1 MGERGSGG
9 WEWGEGDTT
18 TTDHPAAAAGC
29 AGCAAT
35 SYSLVP
41 TTLSCIQ
48 LLSPLCAVHIYFCTS
63 LGIVGEL
70 RPAKPLGPKEGLRFR
85 LPQGLF
91 TQWRASNLECAISS
105 ITSISWF
112 SLDCY
117 YNCNCYCYCNSAATT
132 TTTATATATAY
143 SLSLSRSLSFSLY
156 VFLAL
161 SLWLCLGSTRWN
173 HSSKMYAGSERPW
186 H

>member
-1 MGERGSGG
+1 MTSHWCLATPTGSYADADDADADAD
-9 WEWGEGDTT
+9 GDA
-18 TTDHPAAAAGC
+18 DDPSIHSAGDGDGDGAPAAAAAAAAGC
-29 AGCAAT
+29 AARI
-35 SYSLVP
+35 YSLAP

-105 ITSISWF
+105 ISP
-112 SLDCY
+112 
-117 YNCNCYCYCNSAATT
+117 NSACT
-132 TTTATATATAY
+132 
-143 SLSLSRSLSFSLY
+143 
-156 VFLAL
+156 
-161 SLWLCLGSTRWN
+161 
-173 HSSKMYAGSERPW
+173 
-186 H
+186 

>member
-1 MGERGSGG
+1 MYAANASNDEDADIADAADAT
-9 WEWGEGDTT
+9 DTSDT
-18 TTDHPAAAAGC
+18 ADATDTYINTYTYDDTEADNDADDDDADDADADDADDADADADADADDPPPILLAMVMVTVLLLLLLLL

-35 SYSLVP
+35 IYSLVP

-105 ITSISWF
+105 IT
-112 SLDCY
+112 
-117 YNCNCYCYCNSAATT
+117 
-132 TTTATATATAY
+132 
-143 SLSLSRSLSFSLY
+143 
-156 VFLAL
+156 
-161 SLWLCLGSTRWN
+161 
-173 HSSKMYAGSERPW
+173 
-186 H
+186 